1 MRNRIS
7 FVLSVGLTLVLG
19 ACGSDDGTGTGA
31 TGGAGAT
38 GGSGGGGGNGAVATV
53 SGVVL
58 AAALEGD
65 GTPLEGATVTVLS
78 TMQSTQTGS
87 DGTYSLEVPVGTA
100 MLEASATGHWGVL
113 ATEEVSSGGLNDL
126 DIEVIPDALIATVLT
141 SLGEA
146 ADPTKGIVA
155 VSFNE
160 DMAVGGEQAS
170 IDPSGE
176 YSFVFNATGDP
187 VLSDTLI
194 AEGGAEVIFVNVN
207 PSASVS
213 VTATDSGDRDCPV
226 DFPGEVYPV
235 HEKVVTE
242 IEVVCPVP

>member
-1 MRNRIS
+1 MRDRIS
-7 FVLSVGLTLVLG
+7 LVLSVGLTLVLG
-19 ACGSDDGTGTGA
+19 ACGGDDGGG

-58 AAALEGD
+58 VAAMEGD
-65 GTPLEGATVTVLS
+65 GTPLEGATVAVLS
-78 TMQSTQTGS
+78 TMESTQTGP

-100 MLEASATGHWGVL
+100 MLEASALGHWGVL
-113 ATEEVSSGGLNDL
+113 VTEEVPAGGLSDF
-126 DIEVIPDALIATVLT
+126 DIEVIPDELLDLVVM
-141 SLGEA
+141 SLGET
-146 ADPTKGIVA
+146 ADPAKGIVA

-160 DMAVGGEQAS
+160 DMAVGGERAS
-170 IDPSGE
+170 TVPPGE
-176 YSFVFNATGDP
+176 YSFVFDGLGDP

-194 AEGGAEVIFVNVN
+194 AGGDAEVIFVNVD

-226 DFPGEVYPV
+226 DFSGAVYPV
-235 HEKVVTE
+235 REKVVTE
-242 IEVVCPVP
+242 IEVVCPMP